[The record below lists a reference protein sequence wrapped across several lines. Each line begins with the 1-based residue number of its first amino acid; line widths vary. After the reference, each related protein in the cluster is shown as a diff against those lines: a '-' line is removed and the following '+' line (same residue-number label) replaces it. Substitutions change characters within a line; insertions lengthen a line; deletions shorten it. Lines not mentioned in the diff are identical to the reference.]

1 MYIVLTAGSYTGRIG
16 FQATYASF
24 PSGAQQPIMEPAA
37 TTIAPAPNV
46 PPGGKCKIWR
56 KKFTTPKFQVRIS
69 WCIETCN
76 CSALF

>member
-24 PSGAQQPIMEPAA
+24 PSGAQQPITEAA
-37 TTIAPAPNV
+37 TTTIAPALNV
-46 PPGGKCKIWR
+46 PPGGKCKVWR
-56 KKFTTPKFQVRIS
+56 KKFTTPKFQVR
-69 WCIETCN
+69 CMEACN